1 MSILVYLENWDGKF
15 KKSSFE
21 LVSYA
26 KAMANKS
33 DGEVIALSIGDVAEN
48 ELQEISKYG
57 ACKVLSAQGD
67 LYKTVDNAVYSKTIS
82 AAAKSKNCSIVV
94 MGNNNTGK
102 GLAPRVAVRLK
113 AGLVSGATALPTSLN
128 PFQVQK
134 NVFSGKA
141 HGVQQ
146 VNTENKVITLAQN
159 SYMLL
164 ENELPFAHEVFD
176 AGIGAEE
183 LKTKVMSVDKVTDKL
198 LLNDADIVV
207 SAGRGMKA
215 AENWGPVEELA
226 QVLGAA
232 TACSRP
238 VSDEGWRGHEEH
250 VGQTGKVI
258 APNLYFAFGISGAIQ
273 HLAGVSSS
281 KVIVAVNTD
290 AEAPIFGAADYG
302 IIGDLKEVLPKLV
315 EAAKSFKASM

>member
-26 KAMANKS
+26 KAIADKAGT
-33 DGEVIALSIGDVAEN
+33 DVIALSIGEVSDN
-48 ELQEISKYG
+48 ELQELSKYG
-57 ACKVLSAQGD
+57 ATKVLKAQND
-67 LYKTVDNAVYSKTIS
+67 VYKILDNAIYSKTIAT
-82 AAAKSKNCSIVV
+82 AAENNNCNIVV

-102 GLAPRVAVRLK
+102 GLAPRIAVRLK
-113 AGLVSGATALPTSLN
+113 AGLVSGATSLPVSIE

-141 HGVQQ
+141 KGVQQ
-146 VNTENKVITLAQN
+146 VNTNNKVVTLSQN
-159 SYMLL
+159 SYMLV
-164 ENELPFAHEVFD
+164 ENELPFACEDFD
-176 AGIGAEE
+176 AGIQTEE
-183 LKTKVMSVDKVTDKL
+183 LKTEVVSVDKVTDKL
-198 LLNDADIVV
+198 LLSDADIVV

-215 AENWGPVEELA
+215 PENWGPVEELA

-302 IIGDLKEVLPKLV
+302 IIGDLKEVLPKFV
-315 EAAKSFKASM
+315 EAAKSYKASL

>member
-26 KAMANKS
+26 KALAEKAGG
-33 DGEVIALSIGDVAEN
+33 DVIALSIGAVAES
-48 ELQEISKYG
+48 ELQQLAKYG
-57 ACKVLSAQGD
+57 ASKVLTVNGD
-67 LYKTVDNAVYSKTIS
+67 VYKVVDNAVYSKTIS
-82 AAAKSKNCSIVV
+82 TAAQAQNCNIIV
-94 MGNNNTGK
+94 MANNNTGK
-102 GLAPRVAVRLK
+102 GMAPRVAVRLK
-113 AGLVSGATALPTSLN
+113 AGLVSGAVALPLSME

-146 VNTENKVITLAQN
+146 INTVNKVITLAQN
-159 SYMLL
+159 SYLL
-164 ENELPFAHEVFD
+164 VENELPFASEEFD
-176 AGIGAEE
+176 TGIGSEE
-183 LKTKVMSVDKVTDKL
+183 LKTEVISVDKVTDKL
-198 LLNDADIVV
+198 LLSDADIVV

-215 AENWGPVEELA
+215 PENWGPVEELA

-281 KVIVAVNTD
+281 KVIVAINTD

-302 IIGDLKEVLPKLV
+302 IIGDLKEVLPQLV
-315 EAAKSFKASM
+315 EEAKRFKASV

>member
-26 KAMANKS
+26 KAMAEKVGS
-33 DGEVIALSIGDVAEN
+33 DVIALSIGDVAEN
-48 ELQEISKYG
+48 ELQELSKYG
-57 ACKVLSAQGD
+57 ASKVLTVKGD
-67 LYKTVDNAVYSKTIS
+67 VYRMVDNAVYSKTIS
-82 AAAKSKNCSIVV
+82 AASKAQNCNIIV
-94 MGNNNTGK
+94 MANNNTGK
-102 GLAPRVAVRLK
+102 GMAPRVAVRLK
-113 AGLVSGATALPTSLN
+113 AGLVSGATALPLSTE

-134 NVFSGKA
+134 NVFSGKS

-146 VNTENKVITLAQN
+146 INTANKVITLAQN
-159 SYMLL
+159 SYLL
-164 ENELPFAHEVFD
+164 VENEQPFASEEFD
-176 AGIGAEE
+176 AGIESEE
-183 LKTKVMSVDKVTDKL
+183 LKTEVISVDKVTDKL
-198 LLNDADIVV
+198 LLSDADIVV

-215 AENWGPVEELA
+215 PENWGPVEELA

-302 IIGDLKEVLPKLV
+302 IIGDLKDVLPKLV
-315 EAAKSFKASM
+315 EEAKSFKSSL

>member
-26 KAMANKS
+26 KAMAEKTGG
-33 DGEVIALSIGDVAEN
+33 DVTVLSIGDVSET
-48 ELQEISKYG
+48 ELQELSKYG
-57 ACKVLSAQGD
+57 ASKILSAKGD
-67 LYKTVDNAVYSKTIS
+67 IYKSLDNAVYSKTIS
-82 AAAKSKNCSIVV
+82 AAAQTQDCKIIV
-94 MGNNNTGK
+94 MANNNTGK
-102 GLAPRVAVRLK
+102 GIAPRVAVRLK
-113 AGLVSGATALPTSLN
+113 AGLVSGATALPLSIE

-141 HGVQQ
+141 QGVQQ
-146 VNTENKVITLAQN
+146 VNTRNKVITLAQN
-159 SYMLL
+159 SFMLM

-183 LKTKVMSVDKVTDKL
+183 LKTELMSVDKVTDKL
-198 LLNDADIVV
+198 LLSDADIVV

-215 AENWGPVEELA
+215 PENWGPVEELA

-281 KVIVAVNTD
+281 KVIVAINTD

-315 EAAKSFKASM
+315 EAAKSFKASV